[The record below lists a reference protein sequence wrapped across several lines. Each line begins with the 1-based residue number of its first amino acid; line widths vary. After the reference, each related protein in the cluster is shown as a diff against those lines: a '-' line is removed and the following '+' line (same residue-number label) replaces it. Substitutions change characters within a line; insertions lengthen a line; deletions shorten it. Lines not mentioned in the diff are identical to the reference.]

1 MTAQLANGG
10 YEIQP
15 KIILNDDKDRNLLK
29 QYLASLKESDS
40 EDLTKP
46 NQKLTTNLMV
56 SQFLAKPLFK
66 NQENINFIKDAMFA
80 ATNEPGGTSYRSRF
94 KSKKFMFAGKTGS
107 SQVIRFTE
115 AQREAEVKQNE
126 IDYKQRDHALFIA
139 FAPVS
144 NPKYAI
150 SVIVEHGGS
159 GSSAAAPVAQKI
171 IKKVIER
178 DEMRSKNY
186 NLLGEKI

>member
-1 MTAQLANGG
+1 
-10 YEIQP
+10 
-15 KIILNDDKDRNLLK
+15 
-29 QYLASLKESDS
+29 
-40 EDLTKP
+40 
-46 NQKLTTNLMV
+46 MV
-56 SQFLAKPLFK
+56 SQLLAKPLFR

-80 ATNEPGGTSYRSRF
+80 STNEPGGTSYRSRF
-94 KSKKFMFAGKTGS
+94 TSKKFMFAGKTGS
-107 SQVIRFTE
+107 SQVIKFTE

-126 IDYKQRDHALFIA
+126 IDYNERDHALFIA

-186 NLLGEKI
+186 NLSSEEI